1 LREQLQLNN
10 VYHAILFLNKWGK
23 IQSPINTNWFKPC
36 VVGEQTKIYSK
47 PDSNS
52 TPIIELTR
60 GNEIEMGVIKKVD
73 GEEWIAVSLPNGQ
86 WGYMPGESKIIL
98 SMQLSL
104 FENEVVVY
112 SEPSKQSAVIT
123 HMKKNI
129 RYDTIPSGS
138 QDEAWVKICDSSGNE
153 GFIDGQT
160 RGKVVQ

>member
-1 LREQLQLNN
+1 
-10 VYHAILFLNKWGK
+10 
-23 IQSPINTNWFKPC
+23 
-36 VVGEQTKIYSK
+36 
-47 PDSNS
+47 
-52 TPIIELTR
+52 
-60 GNEIEMGVIKKVD
+60 MGVIKKVD